1 MATGV
6 GSGVMSAA
14 AVGPIIEM
22 FPTYASD
29 IKAFSGVSNLLTS
42 VTGLYMGIL
51 IALPLTIRYYNGVM
65 KLKAKIKRNVPEKR
79 DTHETHI

>member
-22 FPTYASD
+22 FPSYASD

-65 KLKAKIKRNVPEKR
+65 KVKARLQKSTKGKR
-79 DTHETHI
+79 DIHETHV